1 MVFVP
6 LHAGLLA
13 LLFVFLS
20 IRVIGVRRAA
30 RVTLGAGDDATL
42 LRLTRVPANFAEY
55 VPLALIL
62 LAFLELRG
70 ASGVLI
76 NALCVLL
83 LIGRGLHAYGMSQP
97 KEDFRFRVAGMA
109 ATFVVIGTSALLLV
123 LGSLAALLGA
133 AA

>member
-20 IRVIGVRRAA
+20 VRVIGARRSA
-30 RVTLGAGDDATL
+30 RIPLGAAEDALL
-42 LRLTRVPANFAEY
+42 LRRMRVHANFAEY
-55 VPLALIL
+55 VPLALLL
-62 LAFLELRG
+62 LAFLEWRG
-70 ASGVLI
+70 ASAVLL

-83 LIGRGLHAYGMSQP
+83 LIGRGLHAYGVSQP

-133 AA
+133 GA